1 MLIKS
6 QRSKSVFLIW
16 LICFASMI
24 ATLNC
29 SQTGT
34 ASKNSITKSSESLVS
49 LESRVKESIAYINS
63 QNWIELHEYQNPKLR
78 EQRFPFGL
86 EIAQPCSQETFIYNM
101 VSVTEKIKSK
111 NNLPEQMK
119 LDFQLDTISIDSVTN
134 TGKAVINT
142 YFDNEKTLIFR
153 FEQRWVYREN
163 QWWHHEENMQKTCE
177 ELGKDLN

>member
-1 MLIKS
+1 
-6 QRSKSVFLIW
+6 
-16 LICFASMI
+16 
-24 ATLNC
+24 
-29 SQTGT
+29 
-34 ASKNSITKSSESLVS
+34 
-49 LESRVKESIAYINS
+49 
-63 QNWIELHEYQNPKLR
+63 
-78 EQRFPFGL
+78 
-86 EIAQPCSQETFIYNM
+86 M

-111 NNLPEQMK
+111 NNLPERMK